1 MITVSEFWFGVLM
14 TIVAEIVLVILLGII
29 KSLFGKNEREDY
41 EIKQVDLPP
50 EIEEALIREIKKYEE
65 GLNDKDK

>member
-1 MITVSEFWFGVLM
+1 MITVSGFWFGVLM

-50 EIEEALIREIKKYEE
+50 EIEETLIREIKKYEE

>member
-1 MITVSEFWFGVLM
+1 MTVDPFWFGILM
-14 TIVAEIVLVILLGII
+14 AIVAEIVLVILLGII

-50 EIEEALIREIKKYEE
+50 EIEETLIREIKKYEE